1 MNTDYSLVETVDGK
15 LYSQMKTNLKIT
27 MLNELGQEIF
37 MNDADKTQ
45 SLTSDNYPVE
55 MVSYPI
61 GKRNKCIKSLTLKHS
76 SKNYGFDPYNAYQD
90 EVIVY

>member
-15 LYSQMKTNLKIT
+15 LYNQMQTHLKIS

-37 MNDADKTQ
+37 MNDAEKTQ

-55 MVSYPI
+55 MAAYPI
-61 GKRNKCIKSLTLKHS
+61 GKRNKCIKSLNLKHS
-76 SKNYGFDPYNAYQD
+76 SKNYGFDPYGAYQD
-90 EVIVY
+90 EVIGY